1 MDASVKNRWFK
12 LLGMIV
18 VFIWLTA
25 HVAGAQFLVEHA
37 KSDMDSKS
45 AVSAVMQYFFLS
57 LQFLVGGIT
66 WDVLKKIKS
75 AEIAWANV
83 LVTVKNMGKLFLC
96 MLAFLIAARAVSSGW
111 FSAIFF
117 LAFLGCD
124 WKFVKEYL
132 YFMKQIKEGVVKL

>member
-1 MDASVKNRWFK
+1 MV
-12 LLGMIV
+12 V
-18 VFIWLTA
+18 VFMWLTA
-25 HVAGAQFLVEHA
+25 HVVGAQFLVEYA
-37 KSDMDSKS
+37 NSELDSKS
-45 AVSAVMQYFFLS
+45 AVSAVLQYFS
-57 LQFLVGGIT
+57 LLFSFLVGGVA
-66 WDVLKKIKS
+66 WDVLMKIRR

-132 YFMKQIKEGVVKL
+132 YFLNQIKEGVVKL